1 MTDAEIEATLRK
13 VDALSIRA
21 LDALAKAEQLVRDVH
36 ALRLAILTEMPTTGR
51 Q

>member
-21 LDALAKAEQLVRDVH
+21 LDARAKAEQLVRDVH
-36 ALRLAILTEMPTTGR
+36 ALRLKVLTEMPAGQR